1 MGGALTGIRLSWRI
15 AAREAWRNRIQSV
28 LIIVLIVVPVAATT
42 SIITVAESAVAT
54 REEMAAIWLGASA
67 QASLEVVSPPDQ
79 SLTQDALKSEDW
91 RVAEDESGE
100 RLYSDPRRD
109 EWQEPADV
117 LPSSTSILPIAESY
131 SGIVAETNAGRGRFV
146 YVEGEVWNS
155 SLDGAYRVTTGR
167 APAAEGEVLVTDSA
181 LDRFGIAVG
190 DIVTVREPAAV
201 ALTVVGTVDDATK
214 PDAVNAIYAAPGTIP
229 AATTQLYS
237 QRYVLPDLALSWS
250 QVQDLNQSGIVVLS
264 RTVLADPPDGPYR
277 QLYDPSAASFGLV
290 ILVGLFATFG
300 IVILASAAFAIGARR
315 KQHSLALIASTGAS
329 RGTLFR
335 IVATDGLVLGAT
347 GAVSGLV
354 AGIGVAFV
362 WLYLH
367 NDGDRLAYPGF
378 HLSPASLAVVAVV
391 AVTASGLAAIV
402 PAVAASRVDAMQ
414 ALRTADRPPT
424 RPRRTHFV
432 GLPLVALGVA
442 AVVACGIGF
451 STTAFARGKATPGV
465 TADVGLLVNGAALG
479 AVAVLIGTVLILPL
493 LLRGIRRVLAT
504 STLSV
509 RLAAHDIAADT
520 RRTAPIIAVM
530 LVMVTVATM
539 TVSVASYLEQ
549 QIRSTA
555 VIEALPGRIVIA
567 LVGPDTVE
575 QTPAEAAAIADEA
588 LDIVERNFDV
598 AEAHVLQRPAQDW
611 TTYFDF
617 DFDNG
622 AATYIRALPSEGALC
637 PLSDGTAFSGAAEY
651 EQALDDPRCG
661 PDSLSLRVLFTGYGA
676 TTPSILIGDADD
688 LSFVA
693 DTSVS
698 TQQRAFLNDGGALAF
713 WPHLVTADK
722 TVTVAT
728 EIQENGNSVRTTDS
742 ATLPAQVL
750 NDSQRLW
757 HHIFISPETATSI
770 GLTPVAEHLLV
781 SLKATPTQEQL
792 DAAWAELNALVPGVG
807 QVSLVRDP
815 TAEPRLAA
823 LTTLALAFSITLAAG
838 LLALGLGWVEG
849 SRERRTLWTL
859 GASPTTVRFAQ
870 AGQVWLLTTVAAL
883 LGTVIG
889 LFPVIALLGPTDTG
903 FNPSW
908 ATILTTIIGFPLV
921 LAATAA
927 IIPMNTAE

>member
-28 LIIVLIVVPVAATT
+28 LITVLILVPVAAAT
-42 SIITVAESAVAT
+42 SIITVAESGVAT
-54 REEMAAIWLGASA
+54 REETAAIWLGASA

-79 SLTQDALKSEDW
+79 SLTQDALKFEDW

-100 RLYSDPRRD
+100 RLYSDPRTD
-109 EWQEPADV
+109 EWQEPAEV
-117 LPSSTSILPIAESY
+117 LPSGTSILPIVESY

-155 SLDGAYRVTTGR
+155 SLEGAYRVATGR

-181 LDRFGIAVG
+181 LHRFGISVG
-190 DIVTVREPAAV
+190 DIVTVREPAV
-201 ALTVVGTVDDATK
+201 VELTVVGTVDDATK

-250 QVQDLNQSGIVVLS
+250 QVQDLNRSGIVVLS
-264 RTVLADPPDGPYR
+264 RKVLADPPAGSYR
-277 QLYDPSAASFGLV
+277 QLDDPREASSGLV

-300 IVILASAAFAIGARR
+300 IVVLAGAAFAIGARR

-335 IVATDGLVLGAT
+335 IVATDGLVLGVT
-347 GAVSGLV
+347 GAVGGLV
-354 AGIGVAFV
+354 AGIGVAFA

-378 HLSPASLAVVAVV
+378 HLSPVSLAVVAVI
-391 AVTASGLAAIV
+391 AVVASGLAAIV
-402 PAVAASRVDAMQ
+402 PAVTASRVDAMQ
-414 ALRTADRPPT
+414 ALRTADRPPA
-424 RPRRTHFV
+424 RPRRTHLV

-442 AVVACGIGF
+442 AVVACGIRF

-465 TADVGLLVNGAALG
+465 TGDVGLLVNGAALG
-479 AVAVLIGTVLILPL
+479 TVAVLIGTVLILPL
-493 LLRGIRRVLAT
+493 LLRGIRRLLAT

-520 RRTAPIIAVM
+520 RRTAPIIAVI

-549 QIRSTA
+549 RIHSTA
-555 VIEALPGRIVIA
+555 VIEALPGRVVIA
-567 LVGPDTVE
+567 LVGPDTIE

-588 LDIVERNFDV
+588 LDIVERNVDV

-611 TTYFDF
+611 MTYFDF

-622 AATYIRALPSEGALC
+622 AATYIRALPAEGALC

-688 LSFVA
+688 LAFVA

-698 TQQRAFLNDGGALAF
+698 KQQRAFLNDGGALAF
-713 WPHLVTADK
+713 WPQLVTDDN

-728 EIQENGNSVRTTDS
+728 EVQENGNIVRTVNS

-757 HHIFISPETATSI
+757 HHIFISPETATLI
-770 GLTPVAEHLLV
+770 GLSPRGRP
-781 SLKATPTQEQL
+781 S
-792 DAAWAELNALVPGVG
+792 
-807 QVSLVRDP
+807 S
-815 TAEPRLAA
+815 PRLSVFHWCW
-823 LTTLALAFSITLAAG
+823 LPPQRS
-838 LLALGLGWVEG
+838 
-849 SRERRTLWTL
+849 SR
-859 GASPTTVRFAQ
+859 
-870 AGQVWLLTTVAAL
+870 
-883 LGTVIG
+883 
-889 LFPVIALLGPTDTG
+889 
-903 FNPSW
+903 
-908 ATILTTIIGFPLV
+908 
-921 LAATAA
+921 
-927 IIPMNTAE
+927 